1 MSDDDFLNE
10 MQGVTPLKQ
19 DKASPGKKAVSL
31 DFKSRKDAAENFTQS
46 LDSPFSSL
54 LKKAVLPY
62 DIVGFKRP
70 GVQDGVFRQFRLG
83 KYSIDARLDLHQLSI
98 EKASKAVFSF
108 IKESREYELRTLLI
122 VHGKGDRG
130 DKKALLKNY
139 TLQWLEELP
148 EVLAYHSATPKD
160 GGVGAVYVL
169 LKKSDKAKEKN
180 RERFGL
186 R

>member
-1 MSDDDFLNE
+1 MSDDDFLKE
-10 MQGVTPLKQ
+10 MKGVQPLKQ
-19 DKASPGKKAVSL
+19 DMANPGKKTLSSDYQAR
-31 DFKSRKDAAENFTQS
+31 KSAAENFTEKE
-46 LDSPFSSL
+46 DSPFSSL
-54 LKKAVLPY
+54 LKKQVLPH
-62 DIVGFKRP
+62 DIVGYKRP

-83 KYSIDARLDLHQLSI
+83 KYTIDARLDLHQMSI

-108 IKESREYELRTLLI
+108 IRESREYDLRTLLI
-122 VHGKGDRG
+122 VHGKGNRG
-130 DKKALLKNY
+130 DRKALLKNY

-160 GGVGAVYVL
+160 GGTGALYVL
-169 LKKSDKAKEKN
+169 LKKSDRAKEKN